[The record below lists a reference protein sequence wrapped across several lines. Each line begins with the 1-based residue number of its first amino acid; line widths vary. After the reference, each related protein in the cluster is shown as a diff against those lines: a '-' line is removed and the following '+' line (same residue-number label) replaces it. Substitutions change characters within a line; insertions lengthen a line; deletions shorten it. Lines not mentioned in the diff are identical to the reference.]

1 MTIGFKEQ
9 VIVTIEVWPTCMH
22 NKDPTIIILILNDNL
37 KTILRQVVS
46 ILMIIK
52 PKLSSTS
59 SVHFTFPIKLLL
71 VIFLGI
77 NKKKYFAKS
86 GLNC

>member
-37 KTILRQVVS
+37 KT
-46 ILMIIK
+46 
-52 PKLSSTS
+52 
-59 SVHFTFPIKLLL
+59 
-71 VIFLGI
+71 
-77 NKKKYFAKS
+77 S
-86 GLNC
+86 GVYTNDNQTKVK